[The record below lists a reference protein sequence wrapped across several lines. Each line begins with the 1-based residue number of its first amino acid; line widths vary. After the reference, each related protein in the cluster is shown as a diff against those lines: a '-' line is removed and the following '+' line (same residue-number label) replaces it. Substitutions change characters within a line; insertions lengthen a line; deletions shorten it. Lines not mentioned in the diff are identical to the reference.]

1 MCSGLFL
8 SMVFDDE
15 LNKQIEQPLKYCILK
30 ILDARKFSYFLKFKK
45 HSTHL
50 RKLTLMQFDK
60 IFKVNILDDKDVL
73 NDIDYIGNW
82 LAKVIVF

>member
-1 MCSGLFL
+1 ME
-8 SMVFDDE
+8 FDDE

-82 LAKVIVF
+82 LAWHVLLKFSYRLT